1 MVNDLD
7 QVSVVIPVLND
18 RSNLEVLLRSLTPFQ
33 ELEIVVVDGGSNEGS
48 IHEPQQAVRLLRTER
63 GRALQLSAGVAS
75 TQRPWLWFL
84 HADSVVT
91 GTVVEALQLAL
102 AGAQWGRFDITL
114 SRDTPWFRLIAAAMN
129 KRSAMTSIC
138 TGDQGIFVRRALLE
152 RIGGIP
158 DQPLMEDIELSKRL
172 RRLAKPT
179 RIRTLLGTS
188 SRRWENDGTV
198 RTILLMWELRV
209 RYFFGTSPEV
219 LAARYYPDGRWV

>member
-18 RSNLEVLLRSLTPFQ
+18 QSALEVLLRSLTPFQ

-48 IHEPQQAVRLLRTER
+48 IHERQQPVRLLRTER
-63 GRALQLSAGVAS
+63 GRAVQLSAGVAS

-102 AGAQWGRFDITL
+102 GRAQWGRFDITL

-129 KRSAMTSIC
+129 KRSAMTFIC

-172 RRLAKPT
+172 RRIAKPT
-179 RIRTLLGTS
+179 RIRTVLGTS
-188 SRRWENDGTV
+188 SRRWENHGTV
-198 RTILLMWELRV
+198 RTILLMWELRL

>member
-18 RSNLEVLLRSLTPFQ
+18 WSTLEVLLHSLAPFQ
-33 ELEIVVVDGGSNEGS
+33 ELEIVVVDGGSNEGL
-48 IHEPQQAVRLLRTER
+48 ILEPQQQVRILRTER
-63 GRALQLSAGVAS
+63 GRALQLRAGVAS
-75 TQRPWLWFL
+75 THRPWLWFL
-84 HADSVVT
+84 HADSLVT
-91 GTVVEALQLAL
+91 GRVVKALQRAL

-114 SRDTPWFRLIAAAMN
+114 SKNTPWFRLIAAAMN
-129 KRSAMTSIC
+129 KRSALTSIC

-152 RIGGIP
+152 GIGGIP

-172 RRLAKPT
+172 RRIAKPT

-198 RTILLMWELRV
+198 RTILLMWELRL

>member
-18 RSNLEVLLRSLTPFQ
+18 QSALEVLLRSLTPFQ

-48 IHEPQQAVRLLRTER
+48 IYERQQSVRLLRTER
-63 GRALQLSAGVAS
+63 GRAIQLSAGVAS

-102 AGAQWGRFDITL
+102 GGAQWGRFDITL

-129 KRSAMTSIC
+129 NRSAMTSIC

-172 RRLAKPT
+172 RRIAKPT
-179 RIRTLLGTS
+179 RIRTVLGTS

-198 RTILLMWELRV
+198 RTILLMWELRL
-209 RYFFGTSPEV
+209 RYFFGMSPEV

>member
-18 RSNLEVLLRSLTPFQ
+18 RSALEVLLRSLTPFQ
-33 ELEIVVVDGGSNEGS
+33 ELEIVVVDGGSDEVS
-48 IHEPQQAVRLLRTER
+48 IHEPQQPVRVLRTER
-63 GRALQLSAGVAS
+63 GRAVQLSAGVAS
-75 TQRPWLWFL
+75 TRRPWLWFL
-84 HADSVVT
+84 HADSLVT
-91 GTVVEALQLAL
+91 GRVVEALQLAL
-102 AGAQWGRFDITL
+102 GSAQWGRFDITL

-129 KRSAMTSIC
+129 QRSAMTSIC

-152 RIGGIP
+152 QIGGIP

-172 RRLAKPT
+172 RRIAKPT
-179 RIRTLLGTS
+179 RIRTLLGAS

-198 RTILLMWELRV
+198 RTILLMWELRL

>member
-1 MVNDLD
+1 MVNNLD

-102 AGAQWGRFDITL
+102 GRAQWGRFDITL

-129 KRSAMTSIC
+129 QRSAMTSIC

-152 RIGGIP
+152 QIGGIP

-172 RRLAKPT
+172 RRIAKPT
-179 RIRTLLGTS
+179 RIRTLLGAS
-188 SRRWENDGTV
+188 SRRWESDGTV
-198 RTILLMWELRV
+198 RTILLMWELRL